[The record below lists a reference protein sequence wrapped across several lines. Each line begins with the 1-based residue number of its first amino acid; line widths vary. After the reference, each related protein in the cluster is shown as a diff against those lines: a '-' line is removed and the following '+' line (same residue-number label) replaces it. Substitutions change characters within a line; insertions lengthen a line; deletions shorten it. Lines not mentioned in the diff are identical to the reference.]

1 MKNIFRVEPDY
12 SGITLVEVRKEMP
25 TKPLLFVNAD
35 MKNKVI
41 CFKRQSNPD
50 SEVSLC
56 KGIIPFNQI
65 KRFIDR
71 FSDTDKEIIN
81 NILMCS

>member
-1 MKNIFRVEPDY
+1 MKNLFRVEPDY
-12 SGITLVEVRKEMP
+12 SGIVLVEVRKEMP
-25 TKPLLFVNAD
+25 TKLLLFINAD
-35 MKNKVI
+35 IKNKTI
-41 CFKRQSNPD
+41 CFKREAHID

-65 KRFIDR
+65 KRVIDR